1 VKRALASGADFSTA
15 PILSATSFT
24 TLATVRNVRA
34 EASEVDPNVTFLAFL
49 TAIEENDVLG
59 AQDAASY
66 LATWLGNG
74 GFEPNWLPEEKDAFL
89 MFAATVDVYAN

>member
-1 VKRALASGADFSTA
+1 M
-15 PILSATSFT
+15 
-24 TLATVRNVRA
+24 
-34 EASEVDPNVTFLAFL
+34 DPNKTFLAFL

-59 AQDAASY
+59 VQDAAGF

-89 MFAATVDVYAN
+89 MFAAEVNVYAN